1 MQSIKKEQQDTYED
15 KWPWDVFEANY
26 GYTLKEI
33 LGEGTFGQVMSAID
47 TATG

>member
-15 KWPWDVFEANY
+15 KWNVFKKNC

-33 LGEGTFGQVMSAID
+33 LGEGSFGQVMSARD